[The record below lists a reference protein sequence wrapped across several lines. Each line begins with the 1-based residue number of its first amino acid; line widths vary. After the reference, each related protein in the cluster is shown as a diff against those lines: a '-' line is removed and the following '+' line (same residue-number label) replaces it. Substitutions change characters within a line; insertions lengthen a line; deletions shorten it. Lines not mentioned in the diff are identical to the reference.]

1 MDVRV
6 GIQILPQH
14 FQQALAQ
21 PLGLKHNV
29 HIGRGGPALQQ
40 AAQAGLHPALAVLQ
54 GEVERAVLPGGEP
67 QKRLPLCHGK
77 AEIQH
82 HPALADL
89 GVTR

>member
-21 PLGLKHNV
+21 PLGLKHHV
-29 HIGRGGPALQQ
+29 HVGGGGPALQQ

-54 GEVERAVLPGGEP
+54 GEVERAVLPGGKP
-67 QKRLPLCHGK
+67 PFPLIK
-77 AEIQH
+77 
-82 HPALADL
+82 D
-89 GVTR
+89 TTY